1 MVSGNPCSQLIDIY
15 LRLVI
20 NSSERCI
27 RTHLYVMLAVVVEA
41 RLFRIFSQGTK
52 VLFIFIK
59 FIIKNAIQ

>member
-27 RTHLYVMLAVVVEA
+27 RTRLYVMLAVVVEA
-41 RLFRIFSQGTK
+41 WPFRIFSQDTK

-59 FIIKNAIQ
+59 LS